1 MADVCSWR
9 TQKKTKSD
17 CVYPFSKIVC
27 DHIKFTHKPET
38 PNNSEGQS
46 KQQARQKPPV
56 TSNIWIYI
64 YIVVWLC
71 LICPNL
77 HTHLC
82 ISYIDRYIYY
92 IIHNYTH
99 THIISAKRPTQ
110 PRPSRPSRRPGVH
123 PRRLSDL
130 RRDRYQGDGLHEL
143 RGFEWDGEKKTT
155 GELETRSTLN
165 YPLVMSK

>member
-64 YIVVWLC
+64 YSR
-71 LICPNL
+71 LIMFDLSKPT
-77 HTHLC
+77 HTLV
-82 ISYIDRYIYY
+82 YILYRYIYIYY

-99 THIISAKRPTQ
+99 THTSSQ
-110 PRPSRPSRRPGVH
+110 QNVQLSPG
-123 PRRLSDL
+123 PAGPAGAQEFI
-130 RRDRYQGDGLHEL
+130 RDVYQTFVEIDTKETGFMSFE
-143 RGFEWDGEKKTT
+143 GFEWDGEKKQ
-155 GELETRSTLN
+155 LESWR
-165 YPLVMSK
+165 PVVR

>member
-99 THIISAKRPTQ
+99 IISAKRPTQ

>member
-82 ISYIDRYIYY
+82 ISYIDIYIYY
-92 IIHNYTH
+92 NTQLH